1 MSGVVGVV
9 LAAGAGTRLG
19 GAVPKP
25 AVPFRGRP
33 LLTWPLAALA
43 TGGVEDVVVVL
54 GAGADAVATDVER
67 GGGTVVV
74 CAAWREGLSASLR
87 AGVQAAAAR
96 GAPAVVVVLG
106 DQPLLD
112 GAAVARVVAARDPGR
127 ADAVRATY
135 DGVPG
140 HPTVLESSTFG
151 RVAALRGD
159 AGARELLRDAA
170 TRIRLVACDGLG
182 RPDDVDTPQDLARLE
197 PGG

>member
-1 MSGVVGVV
+1 MSGVVGLV

-19 GAVPKP
+19 EAVPKP

-112 GAAVARVVAARDPGR
+112 GAAVARVVAARDPRR

-140 HPTVLESSTFG
+140 HPVAIGRDHWSAVRTTARGDRGARDHLRVTPHRLVECGDLATGADVDSPTFG
-151 RVAALRGD
+151 QPRR
-159 AGARELLRDAA
+159 
-170 TRIRLVACDGLG
+170 
-182 RPDDVDTPQDLARLE
+182 Q
-197 PGG
+197 